1 MENKIFKLSHVV
13 LYAKGWYVESDDIW
27 SDLKQMLEYDNYTP
41 FSNRDVFRIITNMF
55 GKSNLDSNCN
65 NLLETLIGI
74 QPAEC
79 WKYGYECTKETYDMS
94 TAVMYYILSSIRFI
108 DDKYRA
114 LKILWEDLNVGEN
127 LSNALNKK

>member
-1 MENKIFKLSHVV
+1 MFRCISH
-13 LYAKGWYVESDDIW
+13 Y
-27 SDLKQMLEYDNYTP
+27 
-41 FSNRDVFRIITNMF
+41 MF
-55 GKSNLDSNCN
+55 DKSNFDSNCN
-65 NLLETLIGI
+65 NLSQTLIGI
-74 QPAEC
+74 HPTEC
-79 WKYGYECTKETYDMS
+79 WKYGYECSKETYDVS